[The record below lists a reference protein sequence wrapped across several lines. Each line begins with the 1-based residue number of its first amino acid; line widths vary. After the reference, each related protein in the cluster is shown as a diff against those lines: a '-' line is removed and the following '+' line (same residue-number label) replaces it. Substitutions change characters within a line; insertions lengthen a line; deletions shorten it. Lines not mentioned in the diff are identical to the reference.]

1 MAKLIIKHDQ
11 AIQMHSEFYDKEF
24 EVVKVGVC
32 GFMDSAIFS
41 LTGGGN
47 WGGWEGLVSTDG
59 EKITLTKGGFL
70 AQGKITQSWQISK
83 NETDDIKQGV
93 FRTKIYCKDKIKG
106 LTTAGLW
113 EWFWRIALFG
123 IGILTYRSKRVE
135 FITRNEFDNI
145 KKFEELLA
153 K

>member
-1 MAKLIIKHDQ
+1 MDLNLIALNNIK
-11 AIQMHSEFYDKEF
+11 
-24 EVVKVGVC
+24 V
-32 GFMDSAIFS
+32 
-41 LTGGGN
+41 
-47 WGGWEGLVSTDG
+47 
-59 EKITLTKGGFL
+59 L
-70 AQGKITQSWQISK
+70 AHFN
-83 NETDDIKQGV
+83 NETNI
-93 FRTKIYCKDKIKG
+93 IYCKDKIKG